1 MLKGTKTMWM
11 YDEEEENNLSYRY
24 LREIY
29 ASYTN
34 ESDNVYYGRLKER
47 LKEFNDENEQKLINN
62 AHRFLFGVYS
72 DEAQYEIVQYIKNM
86 VQDDDYKQLD
96 DILSKMTYEELS
108 AVVEV
113 FNNDSEENP
122 ALSSHIKEAA
132 TQRIKDDLE
141 YDIDTWYDSDR
152 NLEAII
158 DIVENTGGIKEWGND
173 YAEIKRQCNHGIL
186 INKSNKIATIAQDVR
201 ESLLQ
206 EIDFSSSDIRNLW
219 DNLNIPE
226 LDDKTQLPEEGEFV
240 LPIDKDKYFDVMLE
254 AAIAKVMHDNLQSL
268 EQEHSVEA
276 NIDENDDS
284 ENADNENEDVAS
296 DAKEVLN
303 LNPISKK
310 ELKGQIREQ
319 LRQDIMSLYVA
330 NAVDQVAKMPEL
342 WETLGLNDLENPGDE
357 PIAPTED
364 ELADLSDEEKE
375 EERNEYNGKRQEYEA
390 KTAELKKQVKEALG
404 SLDQTKMEVI
414 VEKLQQKLA
423 DEEDQGDRVV
433 INPYLILDTASERE
447 VALSQLRHQINDN
460 LKGKETSPASIC
472 VKEQENNL
480 AQASRS
486 VFGKLHDF
494 SVGIRQLAKNDT
506 AKAIEIISQ
515 LGVAGGNIV
524 FAGISLLGGKEALA
538 GTGGQL
544 FAGVLAGAMVAN
556 QIAKGSAYPLYRA
569 YKNLDGSRLRG
580 FAKFKEACKE
590 VKRKEPEA
598 WINLASGVVAAGA
611 WVTVSA
617 VASPLAGKIVAGGVV
632 AIGNY
637 IAKQKEFN
645 RRKKLLK
652 LLESSNKKSAQDI
665 KLIAELRTE
674 LYGDKTQ
681 SKPKGLWGKIK
692 NFMQPKK
699 TQTTVAAIGAGF
711 GALGIFGQ
719 VSNMMSNAADTAT
732 VVEGVSDTRIEGGN
746 PVAEGDSTLVR
757 NPADSTLVRNPAD
770 STLVR
775 NPADSTLVRNPADGM
790 PVDNSAVDGGNPV
803 AEAGNSTEFTPHT
816 DEKTGMTVWQEAKTK
831 GGVTETYLQDAKGN
845 NFVRYEGLNTN
856 HVVSEASYAKL
867 IDTINS
873 KGNTNFVMEDG
884 SKYTFQE
891 AVEMMREKLNAN
903 PDRLPEGI
911 GTNRAIYLAMM
922 RARYTGKLDIINDI
936 KCNDNELTALVAE
949 SQKYA
954 TNPGHIG
961 RLITERPLP
970 TRVGPASAITDPCV
984 PVNNLG
990 VNEAPDAEILS
1001 AENDVNK
1008 SNITTE
1014 KVDMADPYA
1023 EVRTTFDGNKGDYPV
1038 NQESVNGE
1046 YEKTVKKDG
1055 SIWIDDKDGVTTTT
1069 GLESNN
1075 REVHFHAPVDATPI
1089 INNLPNVP
1097 TSTETVDGVTTM
1109 TYAFQSGK
1117 TVQVVLEPLKEG
1129 AEARTGHFLIEG
1141 KEYII
1146 DTNSSKALGEKI
1158 SAPLGAEYKM
1168 VDGTE
1173 QDVSQHLTDNV
1184 KDLNKGIDK
1193 LNEHIESIANKQK
1206 GAFAG
1211 QDISVE
1217 EYNARYTE
1225 TGVENVTLTPEQTA
1239 EIRSKGEFV
1248 CTGIKDG
1255 KAIMTVTG
1263 VEGVDRISVAAP
1275 THVNMTGASDA
1286 VVDIKDNVYT
1296 ATITTQE
1303 GQNLVVS
1310 IDNNIDPSTNLPKGT
1325 SITYDGKPVVLDSKT
1340 ATAVEQSVENAFA
1353 ANNVN
1358 VDVKAHTPFTDKI
1371 VKACEGFTQK
1381 VAAAKINVAE
1391 K

>member
-1 MLKGTKTMWM
+1 MAEYWETKLD
-11 YDEEEENNLSYRY
+11 DEEWLKRNNSATLCHIYREAQA
-24 LREIY
+24 RGKDIAKIAGIIE
-29 ASYTN
+29 
-34 ESDNVYYGRLKER
+34 ER
-47 LKEFNDENEQKLINN
+47 LN
-62 AHRFLFGVYS
+62 AVS
-72 DEAQYEIVQYIKNM
+72 
-86 VQDDDYKQLD
+86 
-96 DILSKMTYEELS
+96 
-108 AVVEV
+108 
-113 FNNDSEENP
+113 
-122 ALSSHIKEAA
+122 
-132 TQRIKDDLE
+132 
-141 YDIDTWYDSDR
+141 
-152 NLEAII
+152 
-158 DIVENTGGIKEWGND
+158 
-173 YAEIKRQCNHGIL
+173 
-186 INKSNKIATIAQDVR
+186 
-201 ESLLQ
+201 
-206 EIDFSSSDIRNLW
+206 DFSKLS
-219 DNLNIPE
+219 E
-226 LDDKTQLPEEGEFV
+226 
-240 LPIDKDKYFDVMLE
+240 
-254 AAIAKVMHDNLQSL
+254 
-268 EQEHSVEA
+268 
-276 NIDENDDS
+276 DE
-284 ENADNENEDVAS
+284 V
-296 DAKEVLN
+296 V
-303 LNPISKK
+303 
-310 ELKGQIREQ
+310 GY
-319 LRQDIMSLYVA
+319 SLYVA
-330 NAVDQVAKMPEL
+330 GNKTAASPYQNACTGLSSAINGMLDKEYNCEDESEDKKVSFANDGQYMFCYHFLRIVSFAKLLENLGQKAEEKYQSLIDYAKKGLSSHVEILNNSQKGYLTKNEITATYLANDSGVLGDIEPEKCSALVEFARVAGFRIKDPVLRDQVLQDCVATSEIDKFYADDADHSKGLSETYKLCENLYNTVKYEFPEGVDEAKQTKLTQMYNQQLLANASQRAAQTILLNKDDIFKKSKEDIAL
-342 WETLGLNDLENPGDE
+342 LYQNEVAKQFERSVILAGL
-357 PIAPTED
+357 A
-364 ELADLSDEEKE
+364 SDES
-375 EERNEYNGKRQEYEA
+375 
-390 KTAELKKQVKEALG
+390 LKVC
-404 SLDQTKMEVI
+404 LDNIK
-414 VEKLQQKLA
+414 KDK
-423 DEEDQGDRVV
+423 D
-433 INPYLILDTASERE
+433 
-447 VALSQLRHQINDN
+447 
-460 LKGKETSPASIC
+460 
-472 VKEQENNL
+472 
-480 AQASRS
+480 
-486 VFGKLHDF
+486 
-494 SVGIRQLAKNDT
+494 
-506 AKAIEIISQ
+506 
-515 LGVAGGNIV
+515 GNIV
-524 FAGISLLGGKEALA
+524 YEDENSSEDANKINDAITNILNGTAKINPLAVKLDSYMLEEETKKVDKNLKEFHRVNPNELNFLSKVRNFVKSTTDNIVKKGGWKKIALNVGVYGGATGLMALGAA
-538 GTGGQL
+538 P
-544 FAGVLAGAMVAN
+544 AIVAGATIYAGWTWASNWVIPAWDKSKAEN
-556 QIAKGSAYPLYRA
+556 IS
-569 YKNLDGSRLRG
+569 
-580 FAKFKEACKE
+580 FKEAYQQQNKNKE
-590 VKRKEPEA
+590 FTQRA
-598 WINLASGVVAAGA
+598 WNRTAVGLVTGAILGGTAA
-611 WVTVSA
+611 SA
-617 VASPLAGKIVAGGVV
+617 VASGWLATLGRQGASITEKLGTWLWSRKKTKQAEERL
-632 AIGNY
+632 
-637 IAKQKEFN
+637 QKEYSIKAYQN
-645 RRKKLLK
+645 LQTLK
-652 LLESSNKKSAQDI
+652 SYNKQDAIALGTVVGAAVVCDVI
-665 KLIAELRTE
+665 KL
-674 LYGDKTQ
+674 Q
-681 SKPKGLWGKIK
+681 SGNSDAI
-692 NFMQPKK
+692 
-699 TQTTVAAIGAGF
+699 TQTESELKNISGDNTETGNSETGNSETGNSETGNSETGNSETGNSETGNSETGNSETGNTETGNSETGNSETGNSEAGN
-711 GALGIFGQ
+711 
-719 VSNMMSNAADTAT
+719 SET
-732 VVEGVSDTRIEGGN
+732 GN
-746 PVAEGDSTLVR
+746 SETG
-757 NPADSTLVRNPAD
+757 
-770 STLVR
+770 
-775 NPADSTLVRNPADGM
+775 
-790 PVDNSAVDGGNPV
+790 NSEAGNSKTGNS
-803 AEAGNSTEFTPHT
+803 EAGNSKTGNSEAGNSETGNSKTGNSEAGNSETGNSKTGNSEAGNSETGNSETGNSTEFTPHT

-1038 NQESVNGE
+1038 NQESVSGE
-1046 YEKTVKKDG
+1046 YEKTFKKDG
-1055 SIWIDDKDGVTTTT
+1055 SIWIDDKDGITTTT

-1075 REVHFHAPVDATPI
+1075 REVHYHAPVDATPI

-1117 TVQVVLEPLKEG
+1117 TVQVVLDPLKEG
-1129 AEARTGHFLIEG
+1129 AEARTGHFLIDG

-1146 DTNSSKALGEKI
+1146 DANSSKALGEKI
-1158 SAPLGAEYKM
+1158 SAPLDGGLQYRM

-1193 LNEHIESIANKQK
+1193 LNKHIESIANKQK
-1206 GAFAG
+1206 GAIAG

-1225 TGVENVTLTPEQTA
+1225 TGTENVTLTPEQTA

-1303 GQNLVVS
+1303 GQNLVVL

-1381 VAAAKINVAE
+1381 VAAAAKSQVVE
-1391 K
+1391 KQ